1 MWSGNI
7 KDLKSYGILPKGA
20 VEEIQEFID
29 KNDLTLLEKGRYV
42 LSDKNFVNVSEY
54 RTKEFDG
61 KYEVHKKY
69 ADVQLIISGCEKI
82 RYADKANEII
92 KEYDEAGDY
101 YLCSVESER
110 KFTLSSGQ
118 ACVFLPEE
126 PHAPGLN
133 CNGENEVK
141 KAVFKIQC

>member
-7 KDLKSYGILPKGA
+7 KDLKSCGILSEGA
-20 VEEIQEFID
+20 VEEIQEFIR
-29 KNDLTLLEKGRYV
+29 KNDLPSLEKGRYV

-54 RTKEFDG
+54 RTKEYDG

-69 ADVQLIISGCEKI
+69 ADVQLIISGQEKI
-82 RYADKANEII
+82 RYADKASEII

-101 YLCSVESER
+101 YLCKVEDE
-110 KFTLSSGQ
+110 KELTLCGGE

-126 PHAPGLN
+126 PHAPSLN
-133 CNGENEVK
+133 CEGVRAVK
-141 KAVFKIQC
+141 KAVFKIRC